1 MISRGLGEI
10 ASDIE
15 LVSGSWSAV
24 VSERERLDE
33 IRDELQDEIEYAF
46 ESSDSTVTVV
56 DASEGI
62 DAIVRHLRQRS
73 PKDVVLVFNTEALD
87 VAARQR
93 LDSARILF
101 EGGPRVVFV
110 MSEPALAELA
120 RDAPHL
126 WSWVG
131 PRVFS
136 VDPKS
141 GRLDVQAR
149 LASLREGTGLTDDEV
164 IRRARA
170 GELPAD
176 PVYAE
181 WLLLLDR
188 GDLIGS

>member
-10 ASDIE
+10 ASDVE

-24 VSERERLDE
+24 VSDLDRLDE
-33 IRDELQDEIEYAF
+33 ILDELRDEIEFAL
-46 ESSDSTVTVV
+46 ESSDSTVTVL
-56 DASEGI
+56 DASKGI
-62 DAIVRHLRQRS
+62 DAIVRHLMERS
-73 PKDVVLVFNTEALD
+73 PKDVVLVFNNEALD

-93 LDSARILF
+93 LDSARTSF

-110 MSEPALAELA
+110 MSEPALVALA

-131 PRVFS
+131 PRVFC
-136 VDPKS
+136 VDPTS

-149 LASLREGTGLTDDEV
+149 LASLREGTGLTDDEIV
-164 IRRARA
+164 RRAQA

-188 GDLIGS
+188 GDLLG

>member
-10 ASDIE
+10 AGDIE

-24 VSERERLDE
+24 VSDPERLDE
-33 IRDELQDEIEYAF
+33 IRDELRDELEFAF
-46 ESSDSTVTVV
+46 EGSDGAVTVL
-56 DASEGI
+56 DASEGG
-62 DAIVRHLRQRS
+62 DAIVRHLMERGPS
-73 PKDVVLVFNTEALD
+73 DVVLVFDNEALD

-93 LDSARILF
+93 LDSARTAF
-101 EGGPRVVFV
+101 EGGPRVVLV
-110 MSEPALAELA
+110 MSEPALVALA

-136 VDPKS
+136 VDPRS
-141 GRLDVQAR
+141 GKLDVQAR
-149 LASLREGTGLTDDEV
+149 LASLRAGTGLTDEEV
-164 IRRARA
+164 VRRAQA
-170 GELPAD
+170 GQLPAD

>member
-1 MISRGLGEI
+1 MIPRGLGEI

-24 VSERERLDE
+24 VSSLERLDE
-33 IRDELQDEIEYAF
+33 IRDELRDELEFAF
-46 ESSDSTVTVV
+46 ESSDSVVTVL

-62 DAIVRHLRQRS
+62 DAIVWHLMERS
-73 PKDVVLVFNTEALD
+73 PKDVVLVFDNEALD

-93 LDSARILF
+93 LDSARTSF

-110 MSEPALAELA
+110 MSEPALAALA

-136 VDPKS
+136 VDPTS

-149 LASLREGTGLTDDEV
+149 LASLREGTGLTDDEIV
-164 IRRARA
+164 RRAQA

>member
-1 MISRGLGEI
+1 MIFRGLAEI
-10 ASDIE
+10 ASDVE

-24 VSERERLDE
+24 VSDLDRLDE
-33 IRDELQDEIEYAF
+33 ILDELRDEIEFAL
-46 ESSDSTVTVV
+46 ESSESTVTVL

-62 DAIVRHLRQRS
+62 DAIVRHLMERS
-73 PKDVVLVFNTEALD
+73 PNDVVLVFNNESLD

-93 LDSARILF
+93 LDSARTSF

-110 MSEPALAELA
+110 MSEPALVALA

-136 VDPKS
+136 VDPTS

-149 LASLREGTGLTDDEV
+149 LASLREGTGLTDDEIV
-164 IRRARA
+164 RRAQA

-188 GDLIGS
+188 GDLLG

>member
-15 LVSGSWSAV
+15 LVSGSWTAV
-24 VSERERLDE
+24 VCDRERLNE
-33 IRDELQDEIEYAF
+33 VRDELRDEIEFAF
-46 ESSDSTVTVV
+46 ESSDSTITVL
-56 DASEGI
+56 DASEGT
-62 DAIVRHLRQRS
+62 DSIVRHLTQRS
-73 PKDVVLVFNTEALD
+73 SKDVVLVFNTETLD
-87 VAARQR
+87 TSARQR
-93 LDSARILF
+93 LDSARTLF

-110 MSEPALAELA
+110 MSEPALDALA
-120 RDAPHL
+120 RDAPHV

-136 VDPKS
+136 VDPMS

-149 LASLREGTGLTDDEV
+149 LESLRQGTGLTDDEV
-164 IRRARA
+164 VRRAQA

-176 PVYAE
+176 PVHAE

>member
-1 MISRGLGEI
+1 VISRGLGEI

-24 VSERERLDE
+24 VCDRERLDE
-33 IRDELQDEIEYAF
+33 IRDELRDEIEFAF
-46 ESSDSTVTVV
+46 ESSGSTVTPL
-56 DASEGI
+56 DASEGA
-62 DAIVRHLRQRS
+62 DAIVRHLGQRR
-73 PKDVVLVFNTEALD
+73 PNDVVLVFNTEALD
-87 VAARQR
+87 AAARQK
-93 LDSARILF
+93 LDSARTLF

-110 MSEPALAELA
+110 MSEPALAALA

-131 PRVFS
+131 ARVFS

-164 IRRARA
+164 VRRAQA

-188 GDLIGS
+188 GDLIGA

>member
-1 MISRGLGEI
+1 VIFRGLAEI

-24 VSERERLDE
+24 VSDLDHLDE
-33 IRDELQDEIEYAF
+33 IRNELRDEIEFAL
-46 ESSDSTVTVV
+46 ESSDSTVTVL

-62 DAIVRHLRQRS
+62 DAIVRHLMERS
-73 PKDVVLVFNTEALD
+73 PKDVVLVFNNEALD

-93 LDSARILF
+93 LDSARTSL

-110 MSEPALAELA
+110 MSEPALTALA

-136 VDPKS
+136 VDPAS

-149 LASLREGTGLTDDEV
+149 LASLREGTGLTDDEIV
-164 IRRARA
+164 RRAQA

-188 GDLIGS
+188 GDLLGS

>member
-10 ASDIE
+10 ASDVE

-24 VSERERLDE
+24 VCDREHLDE
-33 IRDELQDEIEYAF
+33 VRDELRDEIEFAF
-46 ESSDSTVTVV
+46 ESSGSTVTVF
-56 DASEGI
+56 DASAGT
-62 DAIVRHLRQRS
+62 DAIVQYLRERS
-73 PKDVVLVFNTEALD
+73 PKDVVLVFNVESLD
-87 VAARQR
+87 VPARQR
-93 LDSARILF
+93 LDSARTLF

-110 MSEPALAELA
+110 MSEPALTALAE
-120 RDAPHL
+120 DAPHL

-131 PRVFS
+131 PRVFA

-164 IRRARA
+164 VRRAQA

>member
-1 MISRGLGEI
+1 VISRGLGEI
-10 ASDIE
+10 AGDIE

-24 VSERERLDE
+24 VSDPERLDE
-33 IRDELQDEIEYAF
+33 IRDELRDELEFAF
-46 ESSDSTVTVV
+46 ESSDSTVTLL

-62 DAIVRHLRQRS
+62 DAIVRHLTARG
-73 PKDVVLVFNTEALD
+73 PNDVVLVFNNEALD
-87 VAARQR
+87 VPARQR
-93 LDSARILF
+93 LDSARTAF
-101 EGGPRVVFV
+101 EGGPRVVLV
-110 MSEPALAELA
+110 MSEPALIALA

-136 VDPKS
+136 VDPSIGK
-141 GRLDVQAR
+141 LDVQAR
-149 LASLREGTGLTDDEV
+149 LASLRDGTGLTDAEV
-164 IRRARA
+164 VQRAQA